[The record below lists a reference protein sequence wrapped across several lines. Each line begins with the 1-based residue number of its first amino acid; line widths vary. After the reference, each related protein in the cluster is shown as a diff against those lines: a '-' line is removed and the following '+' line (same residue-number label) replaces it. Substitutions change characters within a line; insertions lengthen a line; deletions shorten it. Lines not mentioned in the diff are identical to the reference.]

1 MIKRGDNCRIYSKG
15 GVIVHMTGEEYD
27 VLQNPMLTA
36 KNNYLYPLPNLKRF
50 PAFDCLLYFLK

>member
-1 MIKRGDNCRIYSKG
+1 MIEKCDNYQIYSKG

-36 KNNYLYPLPNLKRF
+36 KNITYTLF
-50 PAFDCLLYFLK
+50 